1 MDIRNRKIKISFA
14 LIILVL
20 LCLYFVSAVL
30 FLSPNNA
37 QAITDTSAHVNVG
50 NLLKSDLNSKPIFD
64 KEVFALLFEKITG
77 KTDATIDD
85 ISQIKE
91 KNSGEIRTAN
101 GNKELIVDLG
111 GYKWSVVY
119 VANSKTD
126 GTGDPI
132 LTLWL
137 TNSGQIPEAYRN
149 VEWNSFS
156 DTNMGTNPSCMY
168 GTSMMRS
175 LALNNG
181 GTYFSDNAGNGAV
194 NVTPKEDHPFA
205 RFTMPRSE
213 TLKSSLID
221 YLEMPANV
229 EWQGNEV
236 DSQYTFLNDAYNII
250 SEGFIKGQEAVQN
263 CIGYDGWK
271 NDYLWLP
278 SMTEIGYTT
287 GVRGLW
293 NTSYGLAENEN
304 PYWVRSASL
313 NGYSMAYTI
322 TQAGNNHVHTN
333 VNGTPYAIRP
343 AIHLNLSKVFNN
355 PSEPPEKVTI
365 EYSGNQLS
373 VLDLSNEQKSWYA
386 ESKIDLDYL
395 GS

>member
-30 FLSPNNA
+30 FLSPHNA
-37 QAITDTSAHVNVG
+37 QAITDTSAHINVG

-168 GTSMMRS
+168 
-175 LALNNG
+175 
-181 GTYFSDNAGNGAV
+181 
-194 NVTPKEDHPFA
+194 
-205 RFTMPRSE
+205 
-213 TLKSSLID
+213 
-221 YLEMPANV
+221 
-229 EWQGNEV
+229 
-236 DSQYTFLNDAYNII
+236 
-250 SEGFIKGQEAVQN
+250 
-263 CIGYDGWK
+263 
-271 NDYLWLP
+271 
-278 SMTEIGYTT
+278 EIG
-287 GVRGLW
+287 R
-293 NTSYGLAENEN
+293 A
-304 PYWVRSASL
+304 
-313 NGYSMAYTI
+313 
-322 TQAGNNHVHTN
+322 HV
-333 VNGTPYAIRP
+333 
-343 AIHLNLSKVFNN
+343 
-355 PSEPPEKVTI
+355 
-365 EYSGNQLS
+365 
-373 VLDLSNEQKSWYA
+373 
-386 ESKIDLDYL
+386 
-395 GS
+395 

>member
-156 DTNMGTNPSCMY
+156 NTNMGTNPSCMY

-236 DSQYTFLNDAYNII
+236 HSQYTFLNDAYNII
-250 SEGFIKGQEAVQN
+250 SKGFQNGQAAVQN

-278 SMTEIGYTT
+278 
-287 GVRGLW
+287 
-293 NTSYGLAENEN
+293 
-304 PYWVRSASL
+304 
-313 NGYSMAYTI
+313 
-322 TQAGNNHVHTN
+322 
-333 VNGTPYAIRP
+333 
-343 AIHLNLSKVFNN
+343 
-355 PSEPPEKVTI
+355 
-365 EYSGNQLS
+365 
-373 VLDLSNEQKSWYA
+373 
-386 ESKIDLDYL
+386 
-395 GS
+395 